1 LNHHWASSHQ
11 ALKEFAVLSFHLS
24 QAVHLAAVLAL
35 ERLMLLGQR
44 GQASA
49 QV

>member
-1 LNHHWASSHQ
+1 
-11 ALKEFAVLSFHLS
+11 LKEFAVLSFHLG
-24 QAVHLAAVLAL
+24 QAADLAVVLAL
-35 ERLMLLGQR
+35 ERLMLPGQR